1 MSILMETLTAARLM
15 TTTTELT
22 VRRATLADAAQL
34 HRIYSHPAV
43 LENTGHQPLS
53 TIAQVQEWI
62 DGIGQEAF
70 LLVACAG
77 DDILGA
83 LTLRTWADPAFRH
96 KGEIGRVAVDQARS
110 GHGVGS
116 RLMAA
121 AIDLADNWFNLMRLE
136 LLVRADNPAAIRLYR
151 KFGFTE
157 EGIMR
162 AYGYR
167 NGRYMDCMAMARMR
181 DM

>member
-1 MSILMETLTAARLM
+1 M
-15 TTTTELT
+15 TTVTDLT

-43 LENTGHQPLS
+43 LENTGQQPLS
-53 TIAQVQEWI
+53 TLEQVQEWVSSFEN
-62 DGIGQEAF
+62 DAY

-77 DDILGA
+77 KDILGA
-83 LTLRTWADPAFRH
+83 LTLKTWADPAFRH

-110 GHGVGS
+110 GRGVGS

-136 LLVRADNPAAIRLYR
+136 LLVRADNTAAIQLYR

-157 EGIMR
+157 EGILH

-181 DM
+181 G

>member
-1 MSILMETLTAARLM
+1 MTILMETLTAPRMM
-15 TTTTELT
+15 TTGTDLS

-43 LENTGHQPLS
+43 LENTGQQPLS
-53 TIAQVQEWI
+53 TLEQVQAWI
-62 DGIGQEAF
+62 GGFEAETY

-77 DDILGA
+77 KDILGA
-83 LTLRTWADPAFRH
+83 LTLKTWADPAFRH
-96 KGEIGRVAVDQARS
+96 KGEIGRVAVDQTRS
-110 GHGVGS
+110 GRGVGS

-136 LLVRADNPAAIRLYR
+136 LLVRADNAAAIALYR
-151 KFGFTE
+151 KFGFSE
-157 EGIMR
+157 EGTLR

-167 NGRYMDCMAMARMR
+167 NGRYMDCVAMARIR
-181 DM
+181 G